1 MRQETGRGGV
11 GGVGLLLVSGLP
23 SGSEPLL
30 CLLLIDDHLPLARM
44 TAELLR
50 EAGLEVRI
58 AISAEEALRV
68 AAVFLPEIVLCDLS
82 MPDMSGIDIARAL
95 RARPDMKNVFFG
107 IHTARD
113 VLQLKDVVSSAGINM
128 ILPKPLTPAK
138 IDELLAEIT
147 KLRRKTALGSP

>member
-1 MRQETGRGGV
+1 MNRYD
-11 GGVGLLLVSGLP
+11 LSC
-23 SGSEPLL
+23 SSEPLQR
-30 CLLLIDDHLPLARM
+30 LLLIEDHLPLARM

-68 AAVFLPEIVLCDLS
+68 AAVFLPEIVLCDMS

-107 IHTARD
+107 IHTAMD
-113 VLQLKDVVSSAGINM
+113 VLRLKDVVSSAGINM
-128 ILPKPLTPAK
+128 ILPKPLTPTK
-138 IDELLAEIT
+138 IDELLAENT
-147 KLRRKTALGSP
+147 KWRRNTALESA